1 MSNLFELL
9 KKIEAKP
16 GLYLGTA
23 SITHLRMFIVGYRFA
38 RSEMNLPTTEAESDF
53 YKSFQPWL
61 QLHLQVRT
69 VNSWDKIILLQSID
83 EKAAF
88 NYFFQLLETF
98 CQRDRTQDVDPILVS
113 QTPTQSEKV
122 A

>member
-38 RSEMNLPTTEAESDF
+38 RSEMKLPTTEAESDF
-53 YKSFQPWL
+53 YKNFQPWL
-61 QLHLQVRT
+61 QIHLQVRT

-98 CQRDRTQDVDPILVS
+98 YQRDRTQDVDPILVS
-113 QTPTQSEKV
+113 QTSTQPGKV